1 MFIIQPHST
10 RGGISH
16 FVHSSAARGDPGFL
30 TSPSHF
36 FFFFFLPDRDNQRAD
51 AQFQEGVCDLCVCV

>member
-10 RGGISH
+10 SGGISH
-16 FVHSSAARGDPGFL
+16 FILSSAVRRDPGLL

-36 FFFFFLPDRDNQRAD
+36 FFSLPDRDNQRAD
-51 AQFQEGVCDLCVCV
+51 AQFQQGVCDLCVCV